1 MGMLN
6 NFKKFWTGFIDIPA
20 PEEFPPV
27 TVVAQTGLVQVAY
40 PNLAYQSWGKAIDI
54 GNACD
59 VDFVDALEY
68 LGDDPETKVIVF
80 HMEGVLRVRNSWE
93 VASTGGR
100 SRSRSWS

>member
-1 MGMLN
+1 
-6 NFKKFWTGFIDIPA
+6 
-20 PEEFPPV
+20 
-27 TVVAQTGLVQVAY
+27 
-40 PNLAYQSWGKAIDI
+40 LAYQSWGKAIDI

-80 HMEGVLRVRNSWE
+80 HMEGVLRGRNSWRWRH
-93 VASTGGR
+93 GCR